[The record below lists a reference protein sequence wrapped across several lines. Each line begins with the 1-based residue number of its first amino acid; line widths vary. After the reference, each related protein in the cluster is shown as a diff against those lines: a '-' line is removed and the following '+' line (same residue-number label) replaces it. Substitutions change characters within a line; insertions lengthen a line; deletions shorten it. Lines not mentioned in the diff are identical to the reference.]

1 MIKVRGQCILKFA
14 FQIHANL
21 IMLGQIR
28 QTQCLWG
35 LGYVGM
41 RCMQTSPASY
51 IKDGKSNKQEWYA
64 PDAVKKL
71 EPWNIPKPK

>member
-1 MIKVRGQCILKFA
+1 MIKVVDRCILKFA

-28 QTQCLWG
+28 QTQCLRG
-35 LGYVGM
+35 LGCVGM
-41 RCMQTSPASY
+41 RCLQTSPASFF
-51 IKDGKSNKQEWYA
+51 KDGKSSKQEWYA
-64 PDAVKKL
+64 PNAVKEP